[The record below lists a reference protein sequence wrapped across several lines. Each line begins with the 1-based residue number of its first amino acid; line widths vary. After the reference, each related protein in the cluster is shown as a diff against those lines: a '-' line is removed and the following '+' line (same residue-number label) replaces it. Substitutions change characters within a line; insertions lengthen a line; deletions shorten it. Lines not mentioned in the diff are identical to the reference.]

1 MARVRVGCIIGKS
14 IVVPVH
20 NVYKPELMQK
30 CSNIFQRV
38 ENTMHDAFCTGHQLV
53 LSRFE
58 QDEQS
63 IQIRLVT
70 QVNKCELR
78 FGDEQKVLMHSATK
92 TVTHNTR
99 MGQLSRLHSL
109 YLIFD
114 IEGMECVQEE
124 NMLSQKL
131 ANTSDCQ

>member
-1 MARVRVGCIIGKS
+1 
-14 IVVPVH
+14 
-20 NVYKPELMQK
+20 
-30 CSNIFQRV
+30 
-38 ENTMHDAFCTGHQLV
+38 MHAAFCTGHQLV

-99 MGQLSRLHSL
+99 MGQLSRLQSL